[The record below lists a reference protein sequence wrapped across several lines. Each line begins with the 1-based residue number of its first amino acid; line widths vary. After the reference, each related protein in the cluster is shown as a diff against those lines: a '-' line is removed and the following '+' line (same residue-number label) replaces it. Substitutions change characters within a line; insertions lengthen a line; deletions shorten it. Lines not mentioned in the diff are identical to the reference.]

1 LLRLLPLLVASSLV
15 MHITLG
21 MPLLF
26 SLSFFFWVC
35 ETKKKRKK
43 KKKKEKKIKEF

>member
-26 SLSFFFWVC
+26 SLSFFFGFV
-35 ETKKKRKK
+35 KQKKR
-43 KKKKEKKIKEF
+43 KKKEKKIKEFLKRR